1 MSLCITVDSE
11 GFVAQHEHENGHLK
25 SFELTFVIHNGV
37 TKSKREIW
45 VLVHS
50 ILLKWPLNLS
60 LKISFFL
67 CFPRLCCWTTVFW
80 PRLFVDCSMTNVLGK
95 TKLKR
100 DKIPFCRKLR
110 QGFCLGD
117 ETSSVLYTNDNMFPR
132 VFWTY
137 APGPLHTLYNQSY
150 YSTKV
155 PCQVSSQSLCPIS
168 EIVSPLVLMSYCM
181 QCQVESSSSS
191 SSEMQTSYIK

>member
-60 LKISFFL
+60 LKMSFFF

-80 PRLFVDCSMTNVLGK
+80 PRIFVDCSMTNVLGK

-100 DKIPFCRKLR
+100 DKIPFCGKLR
-110 QGFCLGD
+110 QGCFCLP
-117 ETSSVLYTNDNMFPR
+117 SKSHKLCSIYKWHVPKSVLD
-132 VFWTY
+132 VCSWT
-137 APGPLHTLYNQSY
+137 
-150 YSTKV
+150 
-155 PCQVSSQSLCPIS
+155 
-168 EIVSPLVLMSYCM
+168 SPHF
-181 QCQVESSSSS
+181 
-191 SSEMQTSYIK
+191 I